1 MDTPPRVTA
10 VITSRERFSYAEES
24 LKSFYEHTRVPCHV
38 VYVDVNSPRDRWER
52 LRRLSDERGFTAV
65 RVNKYVSPNCARNI
79 GLRYAV
85 GEYVVFLDN
94 DVEYTPNWLEPLL
107 SCADEEKA
115 ALVGP
120 LYLHGPLQEQTVHMA
135 GGDMEFSGTWGT
147 RSFVQTQRHFMKHLS
162 EVPAEELRRQRC
174 DIIEFHCALVRR
186 SVFDQVGGM
195 DEGLLTTREHLDF
208 SRRVLDAGGTVWF
221 EPASVITYRMPPPF
235 ALTDLPYFMLRWSDA
250 WTAETLKHFANK
262 YGIEPSYVERVAK
275 NRKGRQWLL
284 FEQIK
289 RYLPDTLGERGTTA
303 VKRAFQKVEPI
314 GNRVLVELL
323 ALREPPLEWR
333 CHHGSGSPA
342 REPSAAGPVSAA
354 S

>member
-1 MDTPPRVTA
+1 MDSPPRVTA
-10 VITSRERFSYAEES
+10 IITSRERFSYAEES
-24 LKSFYEHTRVPCHV
+24 LESFYAHTDVPCRV
-38 VYVDVNSPRDRWER
+38 VYVDVNSPSDRWER
-52 LRRLSDERGFTAV
+52 LQRLSDIHGFTSV

-79 GLRYAV
+79 GLRYAE

-94 DVEYTPNWLEPLL
+94 DVEYTPGWLEPLID
-107 SCADEEKA
+107 CADKEQA
-115 ALVGP
+115 AMVGP
-120 LYLHGPLQEQTVHMA
+120 LYLHGPLEEQTVHMA

-147 RSFVQTQRHFMKHLS
+147 REFTQTQRHFMKPVS
-162 EVPAEELRRQRC
+162 EVPADELHRQRC

-208 SRRVLDAGGTVWF
+208 SQRVLDAGGTVWF
-221 EPASVITYRMPPPF
+221 EPSSVITYRMPPPF

-250 WTAETLKHFANK
+250 WTAETLKHFATK
-262 YGIEPSYVERVAK
+262 YGIKPGYVERVTK

-289 RYLPDTLGERGTTA
+289 QYLPDALGPTATKA

-314 GNRVLVELL
+314 GNRLLVEFM
-323 ALREPPLEWR
+323 ALREPPLEWQV
-333 CHHGSGSPA
+333 HHNSRPAA
-342 REPSAAGPVSAA
+342 REPAATAGTA